1 MKKIFFLFFS
11 MTCFFL
17 FGCQLEK
24 KTGSFISPNQEI
36 NNEIEMVNL
45 ALRPEETKIPRLL
58 DGVLV
63 EEDKGNLLPVAVML
77 DNFPGAP
84 RPSLALASIVF
95 EAPVEGGLTRFLAI
109 FDSENLPGN
118 LGPIRS
124 ARPYFAELAEEYKVL
139 YIHAGGSNDALFKL
153 KQGFYQLFNLD
164 EISWQTKYF
173 WRSQEPAP
181 HNLYIQKEQIQNFL
195 EDQKINKKIE
205 LAGWQFGQKEGEA
218 NSSADLPSEGLPKEG
233 ALAKAEEVKI
243 NFSSLSVADW
253 RYNGEGDEYQLF
265 KKDQIYKDKDG
276 QVIGVKNLIIQYA
289 KITILDSIGRRKIE
303 LTGQGEAEIFQ
314 NGQITRGK
322 WLKEAGRTRFYND
335 LGEEIVFLPGK
346 TWVSIVSNAS
356 QVSY

>member
-1 MKKIFFLFFS
+1 MKKLLFFCLS
-11 MTCFFL
+11 ITFIFL
-17 FGCQLEK
+17 LTGCQLEK

-36 NNEIEMVNL
+36 NNEIEIVNL
-45 ALRPEETKIPRLL
+45 ASRPEETKSPRLL

-63 EEDKGNLLPVAVML
+63 EEDKGNLLLVAVML

-109 FDSENLPGN
+109 FDSENLSGN

-124 ARPYFAELAEEYKVL
+124 ARPYFAELAEEYKAL

-181 HNLYIQKEQIQNFL
+181 HNLYIQKEQIQKFL

-205 LAGWQFGQKEGEA
+205 LAGWQFNERVMQNNGQEA
-218 NSSADLPSEGLPKEG
+218 DKSAFSADLADSADK
-233 ALAKAEEVKI
+233 VKI

-303 LTGQGEAEIFQ
+303 LAGQGKAEIFQ
-314 NGQITRGK
+314 NGQVTKGK
-322 WLKEAGRTRFYND
+322 WLKEAGRTRFYNE
-335 LGEEIVFLPGK
+335 LGEEVIFLPGK

-356 QVSY
+356 QVNY